1 MCDVLRVMCDV
12 YVLGHLHGVCVFCV
26 FLLGGLWFGLVLAF
40 FGFFSFFVG
49 WVHLFIIGALV
60 FSLSLSL
67 QWH

>member
-26 FLLGGLWFGLVLAF
+26 FYFGWFMVWVGLGVLWVF
-40 FGFFSFFVG
+40 FIFVG
-49 WVHLFIIGALV
+49 WVHLFIVGALV